1 MLADT
6 ITKIESG
13 YDLTQ
18 AEMADT
24 IDLVMQ
30 GVCTEDS
37 IRSLLL
43 ALVAKGET
51 VAEIAGAA
59 AAMRTHMTPLHSTR
73 EDLVDTCGTGGD
85 GSGTFNISTAAAI
98 VAAGA
103 GIAVAKHGNR
113 RITSKTGSA
122 DVLVELGVNIEAS
135 VNVMQQC
142 LEEAGICF
150 CFAPL
155 FHPAMRHVGAVRRS
169 IEVPTIFNL
178 LGPLCNP
185 AQAPF
190 QLLGVGKPELRIQLA
205 EALALLDTRR
215 ALVVCGSDGLDE
227 ITLTGETH
235 VTVVQGDTTQQQVW
249 EPADFGLTK
258 QSLDAMNA
266 DNPQQSAGCIQKVLT
281 GETGPSR
288 DMVVINAAAAISL
301 ARPDLPLTQCTHQ
314 AETSIDSGAASQA
327 LNQFAKITNG

>member
-6 ITKIESG
+6 ITKLESG

-59 AAMRTHMTPLHSTR
+59 TAMRTHMTPLHSTR

-122 DVLVELGVNIEAS
+122 DVLMELGVNIEAP
-135 VNVMQQC
+135 VKVMEQC

-155 FHPAMRHVGAVRRS
+155 FHEKYPVSSNWLEPILNFLRRS
-169 IEVPTIFNL
+169 SIFYVL
-178 LGPLCNP
+178 RTR
-185 AQAPF
+185 QPF
-190 QLLGVGKPELRIQLA
+190 LTCWARFVIRLRHPFS
-205 EALALLDTRR
+205 
-215 ALVVCGSDGLDE
+215 C
-227 ITLTGETH
+227 
-235 VTVVQGDTTQQQVW
+235 
-249 EPADFGLTK
+249 
-258 QSLDAMNA
+258 
-266 DNPQQSAGCIQKVLT
+266 SASENRNYECSWPKL
-281 GETGPSR
+281 
-288 DMVVINAAAAISL
+288 
-301 ARPDLPLTQCTHQ
+301 
-314 AETSIDSGAASQA
+314 
-327 LNQFAKITNG
+327 